1 MTTFLGK
8 IKHGLH
14 LFILAMRE
22 LIKKNKLAEI
32 EVEMK
37 APLLKLTFK
46 EYLTQG
52 VENSDV
58 CYFIELYFQTM
69 NIEVLTIEDQK
80 YLS

>member
-1 MTTFLGK
+1 
-8 IKHGLH
+8 
-14 LFILAMRE
+14 MRE